1 MIKQV
6 TLIFPFRPELGFNVE
21 LLDTIDIDAFGID
34 KIISDVIEDV
44 LSKREP
50 TSQLFIMI
58 ISVSKTSYHL
68 VTVIDKMYH

>member
-44 LSKREP
+44 LSKREL

-68 VTVIDKMYH
+68 VIVIDR